1 MSPPPVHVFISST
14 WLDLQ
19 PEREAVEA
27 ALQRM
32 RETKYAGME
41 YFGSRDEDTRS
52 TSLAEVDS
60 SQVYVGI
67 FGGRYG
73 SGITE
78 AEYRRARERKLPCF
92 LYVKD
97 EGCITSDER
106 EADADKNHRLM
117 ALKDELRRNH
127 TITKFANPHDLAA
140 KVTADLHRWLF
151 DEYLAPQL
159 EGAAQGQLPRDQTQS
174 ILGAIKDFGMLNQ
187 ALREKLERVGFV
199 VAGGKGSIA
208 RGESV
213 YDSILITGDWQ
224 CCLSNHR
231 SAYPA
236 LKDYALDFSDA
247 FNSIRGFVGR
257 EFIFQRLQEFQ
268 QRNPCGYLRVV
279 ADAGLGKTAL
289 AAEVARRL
297 NAVAFFANASR
308 GLTRTDQ
315 CLNHLAVELIARFG
329 LAHDHLPARA
339 GEDSAFL
346 GRVLAEAAAKVGG
359 PLWLVVDALDESD
372 PLGPGRNPL
381 LLPDR
386 LPRRVF
392 MLVTHRPGDISIAT
406 DTGTANEEYR
416 IASNDT
422 TQQDDIAIYL
432 RQVAERPEIRRAREA
447 TNPRITVDRFV
458 SVLQQKSE
466 GNFKYLDYVLAD
478 IAAREPG
485 FDPLDLNAL
494 PSGLPGYYEQFWR
507 QMEQVRDQEGWA
519 DWNGLYRPVIA
530 CLAAAREPVPAAWL
544 AAILGRPSEEI
555 EERALRRWRRFL
567 GQEGKGDSER
577 WRVVHQVF
585 RRFPGRA
592 PKGRPSC
599 GPRPDRNLLLE
610 LPGADWRPGYLGC
623 MIW

>member
-1 MSPPPVHVFISST
+1 M
-14 WLDLQ
+14 
-19 PEREAVEA
+19 
-27 ALQRM
+27 
-32 RETKYAGME
+32 
-41 YFGSRDEDTRS
+41 
-52 TSLAEVDS
+52 
-60 SQVYVGI
+60 
-67 FGGRYG
+67 
-73 SGITE
+73 
-78 AEYRRARERKLPCF
+78 
-92 LYVKD
+92 
-97 EGCITSDER
+97 
-106 EADADKNHRLM
+106 
-117 ALKDELRRNH
+117 
-127 TITKFANPHDLAA
+127 
-140 KVTADLHRWLF
+140 
-151 DEYLAPQL
+151 
-159 EGAAQGQLPRDQTQS
+159 
-174 ILGAIKDFGMLNQ
+174 
-187 ALREKLERVGFV
+187 
-199 VAGGKGSIA
+199 
-208 RGESV
+208 
-213 YDSILITGDWQ
+213 
-224 CCLSNHR
+224 
-231 SAYPA
+231 
-236 LKDYALDFSDA
+236 
-247 FNSIRGFVGR
+247 
-257 EFIFQRLQEFQ
+257 
-268 QRNPCGYLRVV
+268 

-530 CLAAAREPVPAAWL
+530 FLAAAREPVPAAWL

-577 WRVVHQVF
+577 WRVVHQSFADFLDGHRKVDLRAAHDRIAIF
-585 RRFPGRA
+585 YLSSWGGLEAGLPGLHDLVKLDMDVRYGLRHLAAHLEAAGREDDLHHLMRLEWSDHQGEQTRARFENTWYTVHERVGDTSGYLSDVDRAWRLAEEAFADRRSSIRHRPSVPLCPDRHLSVQFGREYSSRAAGRA
-592 PKGRPSC
+592 SRKRHMAWSSRVGLRPTDPRTRTAYQGAGRA
-599 GPRPDRNLLLE
+599 GPP
-610 LPGADWRPGYLGC
+610 PGADRAGPSPPRGAGGGAGHRGRGVPVRGGWPRWPPT
-623 MIW
+623 